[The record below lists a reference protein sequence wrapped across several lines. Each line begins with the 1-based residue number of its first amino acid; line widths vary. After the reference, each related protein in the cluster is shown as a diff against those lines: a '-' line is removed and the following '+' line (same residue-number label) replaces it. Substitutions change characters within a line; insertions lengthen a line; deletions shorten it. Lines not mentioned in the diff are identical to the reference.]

1 MVEKKLLVGCLGRPH
16 DHPTESIILHQH
28 PTPSIML
35 NMIINEDDDGES
47 ELGFCWY
54 TEGAAGYTE
63 LRVQLL
69 VQLCVQL

>member
-1 MVEKKLLVGCLGRPH
+1 
-16 DHPTESIILHQH
+16 
-28 PTPSIML
+28 ML
-35 NMIINEDDDGES
+35 NMIINEDDDDDES
-47 ELGFCWY
+47 ELDFCWY